1 MIRHIV
7 TGAGGGPPELHGGGI
22 GRICVVSKS
31 KYQFNGASGAT
42 EEIPLA
48 EYVEAV
54 GCVSA
59 VLEVRCHAKTMGTGQ
74 QFTVNVYNTSYDPQN
89 PSASFAE
96 PSTRAYVT
104 IAPSDSS
111 PQLYTAAFSTPIAG
125 LVRVTLKATQAT
137 SAASM
142 DCTISVDII
151 ARAA

>member
-1 MIRHIV
+1 MMRHIV
-7 TGAGGGPPELHGGGI
+7 TGAGGGPPGLHGGGI
-22 GRICVVSKS
+22 GRICVTPKS

-89 PSASFAE
+89 PNASFAE
-96 PSTRAYVT
+96 FTTIGPAPLREPAYFEACRAET
-104 IAPSDSS
+104 DP
-111 PQLYTAAFSTPIAG
+111 AAIWNCLMGWTDQVCEP
-125 LVRVTLKATQAT
+125 
-137 SAASM
+137 
-142 DCTISVDII
+142 
-151 ARAA
+151 